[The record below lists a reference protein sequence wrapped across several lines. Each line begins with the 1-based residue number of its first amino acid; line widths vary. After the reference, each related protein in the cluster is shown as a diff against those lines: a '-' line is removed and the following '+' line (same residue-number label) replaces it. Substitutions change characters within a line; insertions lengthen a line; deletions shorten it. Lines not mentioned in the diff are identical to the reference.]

1 MSSTS
6 REFIGEQRRERR
18 SHPRYPVVV
27 EVEYVV
33 LRGDEAVKTA
43 RGWTVDIS
51 SSGVLFEA
59 DDALTEGIRI
69 ELSLAWPSR
78 LNNDV
83 GLELCV
89 RGRVVRRDNNRSA
102 VRIDRHVFRKRS
114 NGKVAR
120 R

>member
-1 MSSTS
+1 MSSAS
-6 REFIGEQRRERR
+6 HQFIGEQRPERR

-59 DDALTEGIRI
+59 DDALPEGTRI
-69 ELSLAWPSR
+69 ELSLAWPAR

-83 GLELCV
+83 GLELCAS
-89 RGRVVRRDNNRSA
+89 GRVVRKDNNRTA
-102 VRIDRHVFRKRS
+102 VCIDRHVFRTRS
-114 NGKVAR
+114 NGKVPR